1 MYRVKGA
8 DQKEYGPVTAEQVRQ
23 WIQEGRLNR
32 YSLLQKEGDPAW
44 KPMEQHPEFGDLLV
58 AAPPSTVGAPA
69 ASGAGGGSVAGV
81 IADPQRAAS
90 QLKVPAILILVLAG
104 VGAVLSVAGLFIK
117 GAILEAVLNAG
128 IPFDPNIRTQ
138 LEQSRAAGIGVS
150 EIFQAVLGLGINVLV
165 IVGALKMLRLQSW
178 GLAMTA
184 AILIM
189 LPCSGCCCLLGLPVG
204 IWALVTLNKP
214 EIKGAFR

>member
-44 KPMEQHPEFGDLLV
+44 KPMEQHPEFGDLLT
-58 AAPPSTVGAPA
+58 ATTPSSPSAPA
-69 ASGAGGGSVAGV
+69 ISGGGNSGFTGV
-81 IADPQRAAS
+81 VADPQRAAS

-104 VGAVLSVAGLFIK
+104 IGAVLSVAGLFIK

-204 IWALVTLNKP
+204 IWALMTLNKP

>member
-44 KPMEQHPEFGDLLV
+44 KPMEQNPEFGDLLT
-58 AAPPSTVGAPA
+58 ATTPSAPVSPA
-69 ASGAGGGSVAGV
+69 ISGGGSSGFTGV

-104 VGAVLSVAGLFIK
+104 IGAVLSVAGLFIK